1 MIFENFEIE
10 NFENFEI
17 TPNDSSKHVIT
28 SKKHFKLFELQVNT
42 TISAN
47 FGKKIIADN
56 KKHKFLHFY
65 YPSKFVQLFQP
76 KIRVSP
82 VSPTRLTTLS

>member
-47 FGKKIIADN
+47 FGKKIIADT
-56 KKHKFLHFY
+56 KKQKFLHFY
-65 YPSKFVQLFQP
+65 YPSNLSSFSSP
-76 KIRVSP
+76 K
-82 VSPTRLTTLS
+82 